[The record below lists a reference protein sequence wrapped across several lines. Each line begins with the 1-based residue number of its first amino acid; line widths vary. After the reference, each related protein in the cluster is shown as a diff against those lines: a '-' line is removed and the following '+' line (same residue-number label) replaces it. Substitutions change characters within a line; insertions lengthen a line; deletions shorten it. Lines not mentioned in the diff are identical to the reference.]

1 MSDEGRRDWTAGDER
16 FQMTWL
22 CERGLRAAA
31 GILWQRLTAIA
42 AGHMSD
48 IGEDYFSPSR
58 RVIAEYL
65 RHTGRP
71 EEAMEVEA
79 IGCNEPAPVTGFGK
93 LTAAQ
98 RAGLRDSLG
107 G

>member
-1 MSDEGRRDWTAGDER
+1 MSEEQRRDWTGPAR
-16 FQMTWL
+16 FRMTWA
-22 CERGLRAAA
+22 CERGLAAAA
-31 GILWQRLTAIA
+31 GILGQRLAAMA
-42 AGHMSD
+42 AGQMEE

-65 RHTGRP
+65 RHTGRH

-79 IGCNEPAPVTGFGK
+79 IGCNEPAPVTGFGS
-93 LTAAQ
+93 LTVAQ
-98 RAGLRDSLG
+98 RARLRDRLG

>member
-1 MSDEGRRDWTAGDER
+1 
-16 FQMTWL
+16 
-22 CERGLRAAA
+22 
-31 GILWQRLTAIA
+31 
-42 AGHMSD
+42 
-48 IGEDYFSPSR
+48 
-58 RVIAEYL
+58 
-65 RHTGRP
+65 
-71 EEAMEVEA
+71 MEVEA

>member
-1 MSDEGRRDWTAGDER
+1 MSEQQRRDWTGPAR
-16 FQMTWL
+16 FRMTWA
-22 CERGLRAAA
+22 CERGLAAAA
-31 GILWQRLTAIA
+31 GILWQRLAALA
-42 AGHMSD
+42 AGQMEE

-65 RHTGRP
+65 RHTGRH

-79 IGCNEPAPVTGFGK
+79 IGCNEPAPVTGFGG
-93 LTAAQ
+93 LTVAQ
-98 RAGLRDSLG
+98 RAHLRNILG